1 MSANERDNGSAS
13 DGLDRLLQE
22 YKDWDL
28 RSSWPGDEDWDPD
41 APGLDDVD
49 DSLSAEGP
57 WRETEA
63 VPEVLEA
70 GFLPRDVA
78 PSGLSPLADGPA
90 AGFGSGHE
98 LDTMLSCVTL
108 AGFADDVTG
117 AEGRCSGA
125 SDDQL
130 IGVLRAWDR
139 LESWTAA
146 RKLSVITEL
155 IRRRPAPGCPPDV
168 PDGLPGAWGKYCG
181 DELAAATAT
190 SSQAA
195 DKTLTLAYDLA
206 TRLPGTARAL
216 HEGTISLYKARLI
229 AEATHIL
236 DPAEAAAA
244 EALILHGAAGKT
256 PGQLRVAIA
265 RAVTAVNP
273 GAAAARREKAQRDAR
288 VELWREDAGTAAL
301 CGRDLPPADALAADQ
316 RITAYARELKAAG
329 LDGTLD
335 QLRARA
341 FLDLT
346 LGVRS
351 HPARDRADQGAGP
364 KASGAAGH
372 RQQNSHNPDA
382 GGDADQ
388 GAAGEGGTGAGVA
401 GDFCTGD
408 GGAGG
413 SATGDGGAGQG
424 RGDANNGSAGRPGP
438 DTGFAARIN
447 LTMVMR
453 CSYARVYGDYYSG
466 RSAGQGAA
474 GARAGGGPCGG
485 RPAEGA

>member
-1 MSANERDNGSAS
+1 MSANECDNGSAS

-22 YKDWDL
+22 HRNRDPP
-28 RSSWPGDEDWDPD
+28 SSWPDDEDWDPD

-49 DSLSAEGP
+49 DSLGAEGS

-117 AEGRCSGA
+117 PGGRCCGA

-130 IGVLRAWDR
+130 IGLLRAWDR

-168 PDGLPGAWGKYCG
+168 PDGLPGAWGKFCG

-216 HEGTISLYKARLI
+216 HEGIISLYKARII
-229 AEATHIL
+229 AEATRIL
-236 DPAEAAAA
+236 DPADAAAA
-244 EALILHGAAGKT
+244 EALVLHGAAGRT
-256 PGQLRVAIA
+256 PGQLRAALA
-265 RAVTAVNP
+265 RAITAVNP
-273 GAAAARREKAQRDAR
+273 GAAQARREKAQRDTR

-351 HPARDRADQGAGP
+351 HPARDSVDPGAGP
-364 KASGAAGH
+364 KASGAACR

-388 GAAGEGGTGAGVA
+388 SAADGGGGGTGAAAAGGGGTGAGAA
-401 GDFCTGD
+401 GDYCTGD

-413 SATGDGGAGQG
+413 STTGGGGAGQG
-424 RGDANNGSAGRPGP
+424 RGDASKGSAGGPGA

-453 CSYARVYGDYYSG
+453 CSYARVYGD
-466 RSAGQGAA
+466 
-474 GARAGGGPCGG
+474 
-485 RPAEGA
+485 